1 MPSWSEVTD
10 TPKGQNRGNLQHSF
24 SQGTQRYMKHLGSRA
39 LSSALFLRKE
49 LRKKKRLF
57 PKFLII
63 LLRDFVPHTAAVRK
77 QD

>member
-1 MPSWSEVTD
+1 MVRSHRHTKRSKQRKFTALLFTRHTKIHEASWVQS
-10 TPKGQNRGNLQHSF
+10 
-24 SQGTQRYMKHLGSRA
+24 SQFCTFPQKRI
-39 LSSALFLRKE
+39 E
-49 LRKKKRLF
+49 EKKRLF